1 MQTFYSAEKSVQ
13 IVISLLKAHNIKKFV
28 VSPGT
33 TNITLVASIQQ
44 DSFFEIYSAADERSA
59 AYIACG
65 LAEET
70 NEPVALS
77 CTGATASRNYVSA
90 LTEAFYRKIPVLA
103 ITATQ
108 NVDKVGHLIPQVIDR
123 STHLNDT
130 VRHSIYIPSI
140 TDDSQIWGCEIKV
153 NNALLELRRN
163 GGGPVHIN
171 LATTYCPDFSV
182 KILPE
187 YRAIYRVKCGEVF
200 PELEYKRIAI
210 FIGSHSRWNQD
221 ELQSID
227 AFCEKYGAVVLYD
240 HTSGYKGKY
249 GVLSSLLYVQGSIYK
264 EVQEVDLLIHI
275 GEVSGEYGILNR
287 LQAHNVW
294 RVSEDGELR
303 DTFRQLKYV
312 FEMTEKSFFD
322 HYNTIAEPVVG
333 DVNLYVEYKQC
344 YDKIYNAIPE
354 LPFSNIWIAKQLAPQ
369 LPEASVLH
377 LGILNSLRSWN
388 FFEMSHYIDGCSN
401 VGGFGIDGC
410 VSALIG
416 ASLANRNRLYFGVV
430 GDLAFFYD
438 MNSLGNRHVG
448 SNIRLMV
455 VNNGVGT
462 EFKNYNHPASRFGVD
477 ADDYMAA
484 AGHYGNKSTQLVKH
498 YAEDL
503 GFEYI
508 TASNKDEF
516 TSVADRF
523 LTKEHLDKPI
533 LFEVF
538 TDSKEESDALCAIS
552 NIFVE
557 YSKKIE
563 RVVRSILGDTG
574 IKVVKKIVKR

>member
-13 IVISLLKAHNIKKFV
+13 IVIFLLKAHNIRKFV

-44 DSFFEIYSAADERSA
+44 DPFFEIYSAADERSA

-65 LAEET
+65 LAEES

-90 LTEAFYRKIPVLA
+90 LTEAFYRKIPILA

-130 VRHSIYIPSI
+130 VRHSVYVPSI
-140 TDDSQIWGCEIKV
+140 TDDSQVWGCEIKV

-182 KILPE
+182 KTLPT
-187 YRAIYRVKCGEVF
+187 YRAIYRVQHEKDF
-200 PELEYKRIAI
+200 PELKHKRIAI
-210 FIGSHSRWNQD
+210 FIGSHSRWNSE
-221 ELQSID
+221 ELKSID

-240 HTSGYKGKY
+240 QTSGYKGKY
-249 GVLSSLLYVQGSIYK
+249 GVLSSLIYTQSSIYTDI
-264 EVQEVDLLIHI
+264 QEVDLLIHI

-287 LQAHNVW
+287 LTAHNVW

-303 DTFRQLKYV
+303 DTFRHLKFV
-312 FEMTEKSFFD
+312 FEMSEKRFFD
-322 HYNTIAEPVVG
+322 YYNTIAG
-333 DVNLYVEYKQC
+333 AADNGVNLYAAYRQC
-344 YDKIYNAIPE
+344 YDKVYDAIPE
-354 LPFSNIWIAKQLAPQ
+354 LPFSNVWIAKQLAPK
-369 LPEASVLH
+369 LPEASALH

-388 FFEMSHYIDGCSN
+388 FFEVAPHIDVYSN

-416 ASLANRNRLYFGVV
+416 ASLANRERLYFGVV

-448 SNIRLMV
+448 SNIRLML

-462 EFKNYNHPASRFGVD
+462 EFKNYNHPASRFGED

-484 AGHYGNKSTQLVKH
+484 AGHYGNKSPQLVKH

-508 TASNKDEF
+508 TASNKEEF
-516 TSVADRF
+516 ALAAERF
-523 LTKEHLDKPI
+523 LTAESIDKPI

-538 TDSKEESDALCAIS
+538 TQSSDESNAVYAMN
-552 NIFVE
+552 NI
-557 YSKKIE
+557 YKDGTKKVANIA
-563 RVVRSILGDTG
+563 RSLLGDTVIEAVKSI
-574 IKVVKKIVKR
+574 IKK